1 MKGPGVGKD
10 SSEQRAKSEEG
21 KMSAS
26 TPQSEPPPLN
36 ESLPPASKEDE
47 SSLTSTETQV
57 GFAERCRSVCCAR
70 WDKTQEILSSNSHI
84 LCNKKYSKTIFKEH
98 VRPQQ

>member
-47 SSLTSTETQV
+47 SSFTSTETQV
-57 GFAERCRSVCCAR
+57 GFAERCHSSCV
-70 WDKTQEILSSNSHI
+70 LSHLAQHANIAIKFIYIYVYMHSYI
-84 LCNKKYSKTIFKEH
+84 
-98 VRPQQ
+98 

>member
-47 SSLTSTETQV
+47 SSFTSTETQV
-57 GFAERCRSVCCAR
+57 GFAERCHSACCAR
-70 WDKTQEILSSNSHI
+70 WDKTQENIAIKFIYLFIYLYIHTHT
-84 LCNKKYSKTIFKEH
+84 YS
-98 VRPQQ
+98 V